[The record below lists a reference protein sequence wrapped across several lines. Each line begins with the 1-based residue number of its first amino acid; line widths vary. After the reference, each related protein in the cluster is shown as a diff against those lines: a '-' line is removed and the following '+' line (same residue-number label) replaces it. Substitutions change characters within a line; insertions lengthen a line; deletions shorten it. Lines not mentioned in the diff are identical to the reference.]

1 MEIKKYS
8 RCVILLLFQHNCSGD
23 NRFSFTTTL
32 SRWGR
37 GCILKYL
44 AIKFILGGKLG
55 LNKNKTWKK
64 KKKNTKRNTSKQLGT
79 EKKIIIK
86 HRRHI
91 KPTLFPATFPII
103 GFPLIAKRLSCMQN
117 LSRNFLSPRKKIPIF
132 PIQHMS
138 NIHPTRCWMKS
149 WNRFLSHMLD
159 CARNLNQFNIY
170 VNSIA
175 LKLCHPHLR
184 HLRLT
189 H

>member
-1 MEIKKYS
+1 MEIIGFHSQQPCRAGDEVAFSSIWQWKWCREGNYDQRKRRPEKKK
-8 RCVILLLFQHNCSGD
+8 Q
-23 NRFSFTTTL
+23 
-32 SRWGR
+32 
-37 GCILKYL
+37 
-44 AIKFILGGKLG
+44 
-55 LNKNKTWKK
+55 

-170 VNSIA
+170 VNSVA